1 MNNGILESTQA
12 TPRPQPL
19 QTRLSV
25 NADDLSRA
33 KRELLQAEVRLAKAK
48 GAAAA
53 AEADVKVL
61 SARLKSLAK

>member
-1 MNNGILESTQA
+1 MNNGILETAQ
-12 TPRPQPL
+12 TDTRPRAAKAPL
-19 QTRLSV
+19 PVS
-25 NADDLSRA
+25 ADDLSRA

-61 SARLKSLAK
+61 TARLKSLAK